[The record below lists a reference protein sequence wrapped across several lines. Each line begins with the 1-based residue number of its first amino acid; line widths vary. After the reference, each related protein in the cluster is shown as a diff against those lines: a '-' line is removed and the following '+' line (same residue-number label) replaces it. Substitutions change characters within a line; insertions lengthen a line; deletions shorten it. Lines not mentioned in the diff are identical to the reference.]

1 MKGKNSAGGH
11 RLWLV
16 ISSLL
21 LGSSAFAADLME
33 DVDYRTIK
41 PPLATAAGKK
51 IEVIEFFWYNCPH
64 CNAMAPLI
72 EPWAKRNHARIVFK
86 RVPFARSEEWIA
98 QQQLYY
104 TLQAM
109 GKVEQL
115 HMKIFQA
122 IHKQKIALKTAE
134 QMANFVQRYGIDQ
147 KRFLTL
153 FNSPAI
159 LQEVMNAEQLASQV
173 GVERVPTI
181 VVDGRFMTYADLIGG
196 SNKEVLEVTDKLV
209 SQARQSR

>member
-1 MKGKNSAGGH
+1 MEVRNIAGWL
-11 RLWLV
+11 RLWLAIGYV
-16 ISSLL
+16 L
-21 LGSSAFAADLME
+21 LGSSAFAAELME
-33 DVDYRTIK
+33 DVDYRTLN
-41 PPLATAAGKK
+41 PSLETVAGKK

-86 RVPFARSEEWIA
+86 RVPYARSEEWIA
-98 QQQLYY
+98 QQQFYY

-109 GKVEQL
+109 GKVEKL
-115 HMKIFQA
+115 HMKVFQA
-122 IHKQKIALKTAE
+122 IHEHKIALKTVE
-134 QMANFVQRYGIDQ
+134 QMANFAQRYGIDR
-147 KRFLTL
+147 KRFLKV

-159 LQEVMNAEQLASQV
+159 LQEVMNAEQLASQA

-196 SNKEVLEVTDKLV
+196 SNKEVLEITDKLV